1 MKGGYNML
9 ELLKT
14 RRSIRKFTDKKVEKE
29 KVDEILKGALMA
41 PTAKNRKSWEF
52 IVVEDKAKLEKLS
65 QCRDSGSQLL
75 AGASLAIVVA
85 IDGEPYDLWI
95 EDASI
100 AAIMIQLTAHSLG
113 LGTCWVHVRN
123 RQYNENKSS
132 EDYIK
137 DVLEAP
143 ESANIEC
150 MIAIGYPDEEKSQH
164 DVNNL
169 FKNKIHYEK
178 F

>member
-95 EDASI
+95 ADASL
-100 AAIMIQLTAHSLG
+100 AAIMIQINSSLCNWPCTL
-113 LGTCWVHVRN
+113 LGTC
-123 RQYNENKSS
+123 
-132 EDYIK
+132 
-137 DVLEAP
+137 
-143 ESANIEC
+143 
-150 MIAIGYPDEEKSQH
+150 
-164 DVNNL
+164 
-169 FKNKIHYEK
+169 
-178 F
+178 